1 MNNNSRRYKYQPLA
15 RTRLAICASV
25 NVLIPVVFCLYAWQT
40 MGFHWAYVV
49 LVAVSA
55 AFAVFSYHQGRR
67 YLRPI
72 EQISEVLRHCA
83 RGEFGQRVT
92 QVYAMGEVGKMAWNL
107 NAFLDRCESYF
118 REMSTCFRRAGQQDF
133 DRPALAAGLSGEMRA
148 GIEHANVALRA
159 LKQNYELN
167 QINRL
172 SHSLHEQNTENLIP
186 NLKLCQQD
194 MITVTETLR
203 SVVDTAR
210 GNAEAADSSKVGIQQ
225 INDSMV
231 GISDKVA
238 TAADVIGRVSE
249 SSKQVIDAL
258 SIISDIADQTGL
270 LALNASI
277 EAARAGEMGRGFAVV
292 ADEVKALSQRTKDA
306 ALQVSETL
314 DSFSAQVEAITREA
328 RESVELVESI
338 RPVVEGFR
346 ERFEEFNDA
355 AHQTISSVTNAQEI
369 SFSTLVKIDHIIY
382 KQNAYIAVNNT
393 DREEEAQAISVD
405 NHNCRLGKWYYE
417 GIGSQYFSH
426 LPSYAALEAPHEVV
440 HSSAHHALDLAH
452 QDWLH
457 NDEVMEGIVAELGQ
471 MEAASLEVMNLLTSM
486 TEESIAARSAA

>member
-1 MNNNSRRYKYQPLA
+1 M
-15 RTRLAICASV
+15 
-25 NVLIPVVFCLYAWQT
+25 
-40 MGFHWAYVV
+40 
-49 LVAVSA
+49 
-55 AFAVFSYHQGRR
+55 
-67 YLRPI
+67 
-72 EQISEVLRHCA
+72 
-83 RGEFGQRVT
+83 T

-118 REMSTCFRRAGQQDF
+118 REMSTCFKRAGQQDF
-133 DRPALAAGLSGEMRA
+133 ERPALMAGLSGEMRT
-148 GIEHANVALRA
+148 GIEHANLALRA

-167 QINRL
+167 QVNRL

-194 MITVTETLR
+194 MLTVTETLR
-203 SVVDTAR
+203 SVVETAQS
-210 GNAEAADSSKVGIQQ
+210 NAEAADSSKQGIQQ

-238 TAADVIGRVSE
+238 TAADVIGHVSE

-314 DSFSAQVEAITREA
+314 DSFSAQVQAITREA
-328 RESVELVESI
+328 RESVELVEGI

-346 ERFEEFNDA
+346 ERFEEFNEA
-355 AHQTISSVTNAQEI
+355 AHHTISSVTNAQEI

-393 DREEEAQAISVD
+393 EREDEAKAISVD

-417 GIGSQYFSH
+417 GIGAEYFSH
-426 LPSYAALEAPHEVV
+426 LPSYRALEAPHEVV
-440 HSSAHHALDLAH
+440 HCSAHHALALAH

-457 NDEVMEGIVAELGQ
+457 NDAIMQGIMDELGQ
-471 MEAASLEVMNLLTSM
+471 METASLEVMNLLTSM
-486 TEESIAARSAA
+486 TEESIAGRQVA